1 MRAGQGPVSLLYLLQ
16 AGSKILRL
24 ELFATPLYWLI
35 KRTPIS
41 ILGELN
47 FMLDA
52 FAKVVSQADTRG
64 DFLDDSQIDALQ
76 AMVSDGN
83 KRLDVVNTL
92 TSNSSTIVSNAA
104 RALFDSQPA
113 LIAPGG
119 NAYTNRRM
127 AACLRDLEII
137 LRYITYAAFAGDA
150 SILEDRCLNGLKE
163 TYQALGVPSS
173 SMSAAVKNMKD
184 EGVALIS
191 DPSAFTQGDC
201 SNLIAEVG
209 SYFDL
214 AARAV

>member
-1 MRAGQGPVSLLYLLQ
+1 
-16 AGSKILRL
+16 
-24 ELFATPLYWLI
+24 
-35 KRTPIS
+35 
-41 ILGELN
+41 
-47 FMLDA
+47 MLDA